1 MTVPRRSPTERIG
14 SIHIDS
20 IRIGSICTGS
30 VYVGFFIHLMQYF
43 PASGA

>member
-20 IRIGSICTGS
+20 IRIGSIHI
-30 VYVGFFIHLMQYF
+30 GFFIHLMQYF